1 MLAANEP
8 VDGVSMTLRSLTN
21 PGPAAMAHDR
31 PSCWQGALNRA
42 PGLALTGAL
51 AAFAIEFSKL
61 GWLQAN
67 GISALTLAIVL
78 GMLVGNTV
86 YPRLASAS
94 AGGVTFSKQT
104 LLRAGIILYG
114 LRLTFQD
121 IANVG
126 ISGVTIDIV
135 VLSSTFVLS
144 WWVGTQ
150 IFGLDRRTAMLIGA
164 GSSIC
169 GAAAVMATEP
179 VVRGRAEQVTVAV
192 STVVVF
198 GTLDIFLYPAMYHLN
213 AHYHLLAMSPTAYGI
228 YAGSTIHEV
237 AQVVAAGGAITD
249 AAANTAVITKMV
261 RVMMLAP
268 FLIILSTYLSRT
280 PNGGGDDGMV
290 FGEAACDEV
299 REEKD
304 DGGEDAHRS
313 GSEGNCGPSS
323 GGCLLRGLAADG
335 LTDTNCSC
343 CGDGEGHH
351 EGKAGAVEGDLVTGE
366 GQAAHDTDEE
376 GDHAEDGDLDEDL
389 TAGGCS
395 EKSETADASGF
406 EVPRHAAET
415 VAVATLNAP
424 ERDDHEESEIAAGD
438 RSREACS
445 GDAERWDF

>member
-1 MLAANEP
+1 MPVMLASTMNLSM
-8 VDGVSMTLRSLTN
+8 GVSMTTAVVDGRPNGWQRALSLG
-21 PGPAAMAHDR
+21 PGI
-31 PSCWQGALNRA
+31 
-42 PGLALTGAL
+42 ALTGAL
-51 AAFAIEFSKL
+51 AALAIELGKL
-61 GWLQAN
+61 SWLQAN

-94 AGGVTFSKQT
+94 AGGVIFSKQT

-121 IANVG
+121 IAGVG
-126 ISGVTIDIV
+126 ISGVAIDIV

-144 WWVGTQ
+144 WWVGTR

-198 GTLDIFLYPAMYHLN
+198 GTVDIFLYPAMYHLN
-213 AHYHLLAMSPTAYGI
+213 SRYHLLAMSPTAYGI

-237 AQVVAAGGAITD
+237 AQVVAAGRAIAD

-280 PNGGGDDGMV
+280 PHGGDDG
-290 FGEAACDEV
+290 
-299 REEKD
+299 
-304 DGGEDAHRS
+304 DA
-313 GSEGNCGPSS
+313 PP
-323 GGCLLRGLAADG
+323 
-335 LTDTNCSC
+335 
-343 CGDGEGHH
+343 
-351 EGKAGAVEGDLVTGE
+351 AG
-366 GQAAHDTDEE
+366 
-376 GDHAEDGDLDEDL
+376 
-389 TAGGCS
+389 
-395 EKSETADASGF
+395 DASPPRAAQHPGRIVIPWFALGF
-406 EVPRHAAET
+406 
-415 VAVATLNAP
+415 VAVAGLNSLAILPHAFVSTAVDVDTGLLAMAMAALGATTHVSAVRTAGIKPLALAALLFIWLIFGGMVINIGISTLF
-424 ERDDHEESEIAAGD
+424 G
-438 RSREACS
+438 
-445 GDAERWDF
+445 